1 MENKVNWKERLWQ
14 ALWALAGIGTVV
26 LLGAAMRKKDQKLC
40 TDIRI
45 EIAGA
50 EQQMFID
57 EKDIADLLKKN
68 GEVIG
73 EPVAFLNL
81 RNMET
86 MIEKDPWVE
95 NAEMFFD
102 NKQVLDVRIEER
114 EPVARV
120 FTKQGNSFYVD
131 KEGLRLP
138 LSEKLSA
145 RVPVFTN
152 FPSEK
157 INLSKPD
164 SVLLQDLVSLGRYVL
179 ADSFWMA
186 QTAQIDIT
194 PDAGFELVPVIGNH
208 TVVLGN
214 ASDLDSKF
222 NRLYTF
228 YRQAWLQ
235 NGMQT
240 YSRLD
245 VEYHNQVVATRR
257 NYTKPVV
264 KDTTIT
270 TVAPPVTVVTPA
282 APPPSVKP
290 VAKKNVTTKSV
301 GGINNKRSNN
311 SLTKERSMKPA
322 TAPQPKAVMKKQT
335 TTKTHTL

>member
-1 MENKVNWKERLWQ
+1 MMENKANWKKRLEQ
-14 ALWALAGIGTVV
+14 VLWLLAGIGAIV
-26 LLGAAMRKKDQKLC
+26 LMGAAMRKKDQKLC

-45 EIAGA
+45 EIVGT

-73 EPVAFLNL
+73 EPVA
-81 RNMET
+81 
-86 MIEKDPWVE
+86 
-95 NAEMFFD
+95 
-102 NKQVLDVRIEER
+102 
-114 EPVARV
+114 RV
-120 FTKQGNSFYVD
+120 FTKQGSSFYVD
-131 KEGLRLP
+131 REGLRLP

-157 INLSKPD
+157 VNLSKPD
-164 SVLLQDLVSLGRYVL
+164 SALLKNVVSLGRYVL

-194 PDAGFELVPVIGNH
+194 PEANFELVPVIGNH
-208 TVVLGN
+208 TVALGN
-214 ASDLDSKF
+214 ASELDSKF

-240 YSRLD
+240 YSHLD
-245 VEYHNQVVATRR
+245 VQYHNEVVATRR

-264 KDTTIT
+264 KDSLAVTT
-270 TVAPPVTVVTPA
+270 APVTHATPA
-282 APPPSVKP
+282 AAPVNVKP
-290 VAKKNVTTKSV
+290 AVKKNSTTKSV
-301 GGINNKRSNN
+301 GTASNKRSNN
-311 SLTKERSMKPA
+311 SLTKERKA
-322 TAPQPKAVMKKQT
+322 KAVMKKQT

>member
-1 MENKVNWKERLWQ
+1 MMENKANWKKRLEQ
-14 ALWALAGIGTVV
+14 VLWLLAGIGAIV
-26 LLGAAMRKKDQKLC
+26 LMGAAMRKKDQKLC

-45 EIAGA
+45 EIVGT

-73 EPVAFLNL
+73 EPVAMLNL

-86 MIEKDPWVE
+86 LIEKDPWVK

-102 NKQVLDVRIEER
+102 NQQVLDVRIEER

-120 FTKQGNSFYVD
+120 FTKQGGSFYVD
-131 KEGLRLP
+131 REGLRLP

-157 INLSKPD
+157 VNLSKPD
-164 SVLLQDLVSLGRYVL
+164 SALLKNVVSLGRYVL

-194 PDAGFELVPVIGNH
+194 PEANFELVPVIGNH
-208 TVVLGN
+208 TVALGN
-214 ASDLDSKF
+214 ASELDSKF

-240 YSRLD
+240 YSHLD
-245 VEYHNQVVATRR
+245 VQFHNEVVATKR

-264 KDTTIT
+264 KDSLAVTT
-270 TVAPPVTVVTPA
+270 APVTHTTPA
-282 APPPSVKP
+282 AAPVNVKP
-290 VAKKNVTTKSV
+290 AAKKNSTTKSV
-301 GGINNKRSNN
+301 GTASNKRSNN
-311 SLTKERSMKPA
+311 SLTKERKA
-322 TAPQPKAVMKKQT
+322 KAVMKKQT

>member
-1 MENKVNWKERLWQ
+1 MENKANWKKRLEQ
-14 ALWALAGIGTVV
+14 VLWLLAGIGAVV
-26 LLGAAMRKKDQKLC
+26 LMGAAMRKKDQKLC

-45 EIAGA
+45 EIMGT

-57 EKDIADLLKKN
+57 EKDIAGLLKKN

-73 EPVAFLNL
+73 EPVAMLNL
-81 RNMET
+81 RYMET
-86 MIEKDPWVE
+86 LIEKDPWVK

-120 FTKQGNSFYVD
+120 FTKQGSSFYVD
-131 KEGLRLP
+131 REGLRLP

-157 INLSKPD
+157 VNLSKPD
-164 SVLLQDLVSLGRYVL
+164 SALLKNIVSLGRYVL

-194 PDAGFELVPVIGNH
+194 PEANFELVPVIGNH
-208 TVVLGN
+208 TVALGN
-214 ASDLDSKF
+214 ASELDSKF

-240 YSRLD
+240 YSHLD
-245 VEYHNQVVATRR
+245 VQYHNEVVATRR
-257 NYTKPVV
+257 NYTKPVA
-264 KDTTIT
+264 KDSLTVTT
-270 TVAPPVTVVTPA
+270 APVTHATPA
-282 APPPSVKP
+282 AAPVNVKP
-290 VAKKNVTTKSV
+290 VAKKNSTTKSV
-301 GGINNKRSNN
+301 GAASNKRSNN
-311 SLTKERSMKPA
+311 SLTNERKA
-322 TAPQPKAVMKKQT
+322 KAVMKKQT